1 MFSTITL
8 APKTVEAVAR
18 QIRNLQKKSPDGVKI
33 IPNDDDIFDIE
44 ADISGPSQTPYE
56 GGVFRIKLE
65 LPQEF
70 PKIPP
75 KGYFL
80 TKIFHPNISE
90 KGEIC
95 VNTLKKDW
103 SPQTWSLSHILEVIK
118 CLLII
123 PFPESALND
132 DAGKL
137 FMEDYEEYRSRAKL
151 FTQIYAL
158 PQGTPASFSDN
169 KFGNNNR
176 NLQQTKDQDQNF
188 DPKESG
194 FDARKKNRPGSGDD
208 DSKSK
213 ENINEIFGVEIL
225 PYGGPSGL
233 GLKFG
238 QSGVLG
244 DKCGNLMGGPKLG
257 KPEKPGK
264 KDDKK
269 KWLKRI

>member
-18 QIRNLQKKSPDGVKI
+18 QIRQLQKKSPDGVKI
-33 IPNDDDIFDIE
+33 LPNDDDIFDIE

-65 LPQEF
+65 LPEEF

-103 SPQTWSLSHILEVIK
+103 SPQTWSLFNILEVIK

-132 DAGKL
+132 EAGKL
-137 FMEDYEEYRSRAKL
+137 FMEDYDEYRTRAKL

-169 KFGNNNR
+169 KFGTNNTNV
-176 NLQQTKDQDQNF
+176 QQTKDQDQSF
-188 DPKESG
+188 DPREFG
-194 FDARKKNRPGSGDD
+194 FDAAKKNGLVCGDD

-213 ENINEIFGVEIL
+213 ENINEIFGMEIL
-225 PYGGPSGL
+225 YGGTNGL
-233 GLKFG
+233 GLKIG
-238 QSGVLG
+238 AVQGGV
-244 DKCGNLMGGPKLG
+244 
-257 KPEKPGK
+257 
-264 KDDKK
+264 
-269 KWLKRI
+269 